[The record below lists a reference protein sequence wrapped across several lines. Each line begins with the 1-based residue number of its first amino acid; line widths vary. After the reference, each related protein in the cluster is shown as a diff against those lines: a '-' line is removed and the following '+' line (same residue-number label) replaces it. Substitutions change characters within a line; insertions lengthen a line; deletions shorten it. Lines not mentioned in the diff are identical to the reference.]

1 MIVTVKAWL
10 HAEVNYK
17 GETEYK
23 LHSFATPL
31 HARDVPIREIS
42 YDVIIEENEIRN
54 SLKGILEADLLS
66 AKLVVSDLEAKIA
79 GVM

>member
-10 HAEVNYK
+10 HAEVNWK

-31 HARDVPIREIS
+31 HARDIPLREVSFDLIVEANEVS
-42 YDVIIEENEIRN
+42 NAVKDVLR
-54 SLKGILEADLLS
+54 
-66 AKLVVSDLEAKIA
+66 SDLEAARAVVREYEAKLA
-79 GVM
+79 GV